1 MCKTLTEAE
10 RYNIMEQTV
19 APCPEITMIIKG
31 QKVRALLDMGSQVTL
46 MNKSYYLQNIQHLLL
61 TVDKDHLNAHKLFN
75 LKGVV
80 EDGCVPLTKYF
91 SVDIQVE
98 GRLIHDT
105 GVLVKKDNIPLTD
118 SKGRSTRAPAILG
131 CNLIRKG
138 MEEFIRD
145 HGEMCLEL
153 FECPAGVDPLYFSTL
168 CVYFYAERQKVIDQ
182 AKEKVKRDVSVNS
195 TGWGVANR
203 AAAHLKI
210 QMSPLNPINQTNQ
223 INQSQIQPAIL
234 KKKPKSKSQYLGGY
248 AGKVMVGSHHQ
259 PICIPAG
266 SCKFLV
272 GTAKGVPHKG
282 NFMMEGTRDG
292 NLPSGVAVNNTYVQP
307 TKSERITVCLQNTND
322 HNVWIRQPLYAG
334 DLWDVDK
341 EDWEYEPVLVKDAK
355 TNNITVKFQQVPPEH
370 LRKEIFSQAAE
381 MFGPDKTD
389 KDEETEP
396 KEKEKESD
404 PQTTPKES
412 ADQEPPKFGPRP
424 DTSSAD
430 FDFKTELD
438 CLPFTINISDAPL
451 SKEQQS
457 RFIDLIYNYKEVFSL
472 YDGDLGFCDALKHSI
487 PTTTD
492 KPVYLPH
499 RQIPVQLQQEVRKC
513 LESWLKQGI
522 IWSSKSPYA
531 SQVVIV

>member
-1 MCKTLTEAE
+1 
-10 RYNIMEQTV
+10 
-19 APCPEITMIIKG
+19 
-31 QKVRALLDMGSQVTL
+31 
-46 MNKSYYLQNIQHLLL
+46 
-61 TVDKDHLNAHKLFN
+61 
-75 LKGVV
+75 
-80 EDGCVPLTKYF
+80 
-91 SVDIQVE
+91 
-98 GRLIHDT
+98 
-105 GVLVKKDNIPLTD
+105 
-118 SKGRSTRAPAILG
+118 
-131 CNLIRKG
+131 

-153 FECPAGVDPLYFSTL
+153 FECPARVDPLYFSTL
-168 CVYFYAERQKVIDQ
+168 CVYFYAKRQKVIDQ
-182 AKEKVKRDVSVNS
+182 AKEKVKRDISVNS
-195 TGWGVANR
+195 VGVGDGQQGS
-203 AAAHLKI
+203 HPSEK
-210 QMSPLNPINQTNQ
+210 TNESTQ
-223 INQSQIQPAIL
+223 PTQPNQSNQPKPNTTGYS

-248 AGKVMVGSHHQ
+248 AGKVMVGSRHQ

-266 SCKFLV
+266 SCKFLL

-282 NFMMEGTRDG
+282 NFMMEGTQDG
-292 NLPSGVAVNNTYVQP
+292 NLPSGITVNNTYVQP
-307 TKSERITVCLQNTND
+307 TKSGRITVCLQNTND
-322 HNVWIRQPLYAG
+322 HNVLIRQPLFAG

-341 EDWEYEPVLVKDAK
+341 EDWEYEPVLVKDTE

-370 LRKEIFSQAAE
+370 LREEIFSQAAE
-381 MFGPDKTD
+381 MFGPDKTN
-389 KDEETEP
+389 KEEETKT

-404 PQTTPKES
+404 PQTTPKDS
-412 ADQEPPKFGPRP
+412 ADQQPPKFGPRP

-438 CLPFTINISDAPL
+438 HLPFTINIGKAPL
-451 SKEQQS
+451 SREQQS

-522 IWSSKSPYA
+522 IRPSKSPYA
-531 SQVVIV
+531 SQVVIVRKKSGEIRLCVDFRKLNAISIRDSFPLPRIEEALQAVQAAVWFTSFDLAQGYLQMAMEEADIPKTAFCVGSSSLFEFTRMPFGLTNAGASFCRLMEMVIGDQQFVTLLFYLDDICIFANSADQMLD